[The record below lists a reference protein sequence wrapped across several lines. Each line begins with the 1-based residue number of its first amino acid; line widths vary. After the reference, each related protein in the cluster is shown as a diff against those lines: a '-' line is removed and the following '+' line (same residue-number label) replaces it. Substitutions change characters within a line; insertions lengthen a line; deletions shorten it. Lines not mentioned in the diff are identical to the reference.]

1 MAVKFWTRLHLRCFS
16 RNKWKW
22 ICVLS
27 QILNGLNMR
36 ANKGQIV
43 ALVGA
48 SGCGKS
54 TVVQLIQQFYD
65 PLEGCVEIDGID
77 IRQLN
82 VKWMRNQIGVVSQ
95 EPVLFAK
102 TITENI
108 RYGRDG
114 ITQEDIEKA
123 AIDANAHGFISQLP
137 DVGVVSV
144 LNFKHFFS
152 THFDKFSAIT
162 NKCVI

>member
-1 MAVKFWTRLHLRCFS
+1 M
-16 RNKWKW
+16 
-22 ICVLS
+22 
-27 QILNGLNMR
+27 NGLSLR

-54 TVVQLIQQFYD
+54 TVVQLIQRFYD
-65 PLEGCVEIDGID
+65 PLEGCVEVDGVD

-82 VKWMRNQIGVVSQ
+82 IKWLRDHIGVVSQ

-102 TITENI
+102 SIAENI

-114 ITQEDIEKA
+114 VTQQDIEKA
-123 AIDANAHGFISQLP
+123 AVDANAHNFIMELP
-137 DVGVVSV
+137 EVCIVSV
-144 LNFKHFFS
+144 LPLS
-152 THFDKFSAIT
+152 
-162 NKCVI
+162 